1 MEQVAEGFESSDLLD
16 IEARVRLNP
25 GQGREYDVSGVGQ
38 MGLGLSLDIVREW
51 EHDFDA
57 LRMRLVTHYAVVSN
71 PNAPADVRCHWL
83 RS

>member
-1 MEQVAEGFESSDLLD
+1 MEQVAEGFEGSDLLH

-25 GQGREYDVSGVGQ
+25 GQGRQYDVSGVGQ
-38 MGLGLSLDIVREW
+38 MGLGLSLDTVREW
-51 EHDFDA
+51 EPEFDA

-71 PNAPADVRCHWL
+71 PNAPADVRSHWL